1 MMTIKKNRWVETT
14 PHYEK
19 RKRSFEK
26 TIGEDKLLL
35 YYVPET
41 GDCTC
46 NSTIYIDGVY
56 QAFRGFGYSKVF
68 SSIKNAKRHIESR
81 YANRDKPVKRAK
93 ITPKTDEDK
102 RLRKIARKIANAI
115 YNADKTLGKPI
126 EDGISTYD
134 IGDNFA
140 QVYQPFFF
148 HFGTPPKKR
157 WEISVGVYI
166 QEEGKHYKEKVK
178 KFCET
183 YFDLD
188 DAEKAVNELCKR
200 AVKEL
205 VK

>member
-26 TIGEDKLLL
+26 AVGEYILRV
-35 YYVPET
+35 YYEPEPNKSS
-41 GDCTC
+41 C
-46 NSTIYIDGVY
+46 SYSKYIDGVF
-56 QAFRGFGYSKVF
+56 QCNKGSSYSKRF
-68 SSIKNAKRHIESR
+68 SSIKNAKRHVER
-81 YANRDKPVKRAK
+81 RFANRDKPVKRAK

-102 RLRKIARKIANAI
+102 RLRRIARKIANAI